1 MSSRASVAALVL
13 KGSTPD
19 GPREDSTKPADHEE
33 TKKPTGR
40 NIQRILKRGGD
51 GDGRGGFAAP
61 KAPDIHVRGSYR

>member
-13 KGSTPD
+13 KGSVPD

-33 TKKPTGR
+33 KKKPTGR

-51 GDGRGGFAAP
+51 GTGAFAAP
-61 KAPDIHVRGSYR
+61 KAPDIHVRGGY

>member
-40 NIQRILKRGGD
+40 NIQKIMRRNHDRD
-51 GDGRGGFAAP
+51 GTGPFAAP
-61 KAPDIHVRGSYR
+61 KPPDIHVRG

>member
-40 NIQRILKRGGD
+40 NIQRIMRRNHDRD
-51 GDGRGGFAAP
+51 GNGPFSAP
-61 KAPDIHVRGSYR
+61 KPPDIHVRG

>member
-1 MSSRASVAALVL
+1 M
-13 KGSTPD
+13 PD

-51 GDGRGGFAAP
+51 GTGPFAAP
-61 KAPDIHVRGSYR
+61 KAADTHVRGGYK

>member
-1 MSSRASVAALVL
+1 VSSRASVAALVL

-51 GDGRGGFAAP
+51 GTGAFAAP
-61 KAPDIHVRGSYR
+61 KAADIHVRGGYN